1 MFLSGPPTLSNG
13 AQQASVAG
21 WLVESRE
28 VVDSTQDLARAK
40 EPWCAVIAMEQLRG
54 RGQAGRT
61 FVSNPGGLYLSAVVP
76 FDGGASRWKG
86 LALAVG
92 WALRETLRRAGFQRI
107 RLRWP
112 NDLMIGSSKVGGIL
126 LEQASPTT
134 MIVGIGINLTNRPW
148 LEAPE
153 LKGISGR
160 LVDFKS
166 EVPPRCRFVELILR
180 AIRAA
185 HVLVNRQGFA
195 RLVPAINRS
204 WGRTR
209 RLICLDL
216 AVGSEEGT
224 FSGVDAEGCLKL
236 VKLDGTTS
244 RWSHVHVNRLREL
257 E

>member
-1 MFLSGPPTLSNG
+1 MSVPGVPAPSNG
-13 AQQASVAG
+13 ARRTSVAG
-21 WLVESRE
+21 WMVDLLEI
-28 VVDSTQDLARAK
+28 VDSTQDLARVK
-40 EPWCAVIAMEQLRG
+40 EPWCAVTATQQLCG

-61 FVSNPGGLYLSAVVP
+61 FVSSPGGLYLSAVIP
-76 FDGGASRWKG
+76 FDGATSRWKG

-112 NDLMIGSSKVGGIL
+112 NDLMIDSSKVGGIL
-126 LEQASPTT
+126 LEQGSPTT

-153 LKGISGR
+153 LTGIAGR
-160 LVDFKS
+160 LADYRRKI
-166 EVPPRCRFVELILR
+166 PPNCRLVELILR

-185 HVLVNRQGFA
+185 HFLVSRQGFA
-195 RLVPAINRS
+195 RLIPAINRS

-216 AVGSEEGT
+216 PDGSLKGI
-224 FSGVDAEGCLKL
+224 FSGVDSDGCLQL
-236 VKLDGTTS
+236 TQLDGTMS
-244 RWSHVHVNRLREL
+244 RWPHVRVNRMREL